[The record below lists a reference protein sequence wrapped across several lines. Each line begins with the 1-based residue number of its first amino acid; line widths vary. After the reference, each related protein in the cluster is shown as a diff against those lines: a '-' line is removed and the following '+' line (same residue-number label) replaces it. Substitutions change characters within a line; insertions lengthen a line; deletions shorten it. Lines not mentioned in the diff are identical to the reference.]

1 MAAADQQSQNK
12 EHSGKRQGSIQFQS
26 GHKAKQKSQNSNR
39 LAGVA

>member
-12 EHSGKRQGSIQFQS
+12 GDSGKRNGSIHFQS
-26 GHKAKQKSQNSNR
+26 GHKAKPKSQNSNR

>member
-12 EHSGKRQGSIQFQS
+12 DSGKRNGSIHFQS
-26 GHKAKQKSQNSNR
+26 GYKAKAKSQNSNR